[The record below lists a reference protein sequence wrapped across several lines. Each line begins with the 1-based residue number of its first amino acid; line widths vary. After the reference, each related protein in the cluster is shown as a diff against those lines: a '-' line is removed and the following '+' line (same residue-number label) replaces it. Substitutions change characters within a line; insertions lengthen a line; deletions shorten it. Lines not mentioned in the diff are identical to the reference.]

1 MNANY
6 RIVKIGKNYFPQ
18 QRFKHVVTVGKCD
31 IQPIHDWIYF
41 KDHHGDDMCFNTY
54 EDALKACIKA
64 DKDTEKIDEIFEIEI
79 NHGVVIENKKI
90 R

>member
-6 RIVKIGKNYFPQ
+6 RIVKFGNKYFPQ
-18 QRFKHVVTVGKCD
+18 SRLQHVVTTKSD

-41 KDHHGDDMCFNTY
+41 KDPRGDDLWFNTY
-54 EDALKACIKA
+54 EDALNACVEV
-64 DKDTEKIDEIFEIEI
+64 DKLEKIDEIVEIEI
-79 NHGVVIENKKI
+79 NHGKVIESKKI

>member
-6 RIVKIGKNYFPQ
+6 RIVKLGKKYFPQ
-18 QRFKHVVTVGKCD
+18 QRFQHVITAGKGD

-41 KDHHGDDMCFNTY
+41 KDPLGNDMCFNTY
-54 EDALKACIKA
+54 NEALNACFKAEE
-64 DKDTEKIDEIFEIEI
+64 TEKFDEIIELEIY
-79 NHGVVIENKKI
+79 HGVVIENKKI

>member
-6 RIVKIGKNYFPQ
+6 RIIRIGKKYFPQ
-18 QRFKHVVTVGKCD
+18 TRFQHVEPTIGG

-41 KDHHGDDMCFNTY
+41 KSPNGDDMSFNTY
-54 EDALKACIKA
+54 QEALNACIKA
-64 DKDTEKIDEIFEIEI
+64 EESEKFDEIIELEIY
-79 NHGVVIENKKI
+79 HGVVIENKKI

>member
-6 RIVKIGKNYFPQ
+6 RIVKFGNKYFPQ
-18 QRFKHVVTVGKCD
+18 TRLKHVVTTKAD

-41 KDHHGDDMCFNTY
+41 KDPRGDDLWFNTY
-54 EDALKACIKA
+54 EDALTACIEV
-64 DKDTEKIDEIFEIEI
+64 DGLEKIDEIIELEI
-79 NHGVVIENKKI
+79 NHGIVIGKKQI

>member
-6 RIVKIGKNYFPQ
+6 RIVKLGNKYFPQ
-18 QRFKHVVTVGKCD
+18 SRFQHVVTVKAD

-41 KDHHGDDMCFNTY
+41 KDSRGDDLWFNTY
-54 EDALKACIKA
+54 EDALKACVEA
-64 DKDTEKIDEIFEIEI
+64 DKTEKIDEIIEIEI
-79 NHGVVIENKKI
+79 NHGKVIETKKI

>member
-6 RIVKIGKNYFPQ
+6 RIVKFWKKYFPQ
-18 QRFKHVVTVGKCD
+18 QRCKHVVTAGKGD

-41 KDHHGDDMCFNTY
+41 KDSGGNDMGFNTY
-54 EDALKACIKA
+54 DEALNACLKAEE
-64 DKDTEKIDEIFEIEI
+64 TEKFDEIIELEIY
-79 NHGVVIENKKI
+79 HGVVIENKKI

>member
-6 RIVKIGKNYFPQ
+6 RIVKIGNKYFPQ
-18 QRFKHVVTVGKCD
+18 NRLKHVVKVEGD

-41 KDHHGDDMCFNTY
+41 TDPKGDDLWFNTY
-54 EDALKACIKA
+54 GDALNACIEA
-64 DKDTEKIDEIFEIEI
+64 DKTEKFDEIIELEIYRGI
-79 NHGVVIENKKI
+79 VIENKKI

>member
-6 RIVKIGKNYFPQ
+6 RIVKFGNKYFPQ
-18 QRFKHVVTVGKCD
+18 SRLQHVVTTKSD

-41 KDHHGDDMCFNTY
+41 KDPHGDDLWFNTY
-54 EDALKACIKA
+54 EDALNACVEV
-64 DKDTEKIDEIFEIEI
+64 DKLEKIDEIIEIEI
-79 NHGVVIENKKI
+79 NHGKVIESKKI